1 MKPRFLVN
9 IFLVVSFLA
18 GLGSAQALDLTQ
30 ALSGPSRAQALFAQA
45 LSGPSKNFTYR
56 ISSTNEQ
63 SPTYS
68 QSPITDRLAL
78 RDRSYLT
85 LGDRSRLTLR
95 DRSYLALGDTLVA
108 EAFHQPYFNT
118 FHLLLIIAAGAGYV
132 LYRER
137 RLKRKKEE
145 LTRMISARSK
155 ELEFQ
160 QEELR
165 TQIEFTTI
173 QNHKIEKQ
181 NLELERHRQHLERLV
196 RQRTADLEAAKKR
209 AEESDRL
216 KSAFLANMSHEIRT
230 PMNAIVGFTNIM
242 IEEQLNEGERKELLE
257 HIHDSSNYLLKLI
270 ENIIDISKIE
280 SGDLKF
286 KYRPVHLNKL
296 VEDVRDDYLSHQELV
311 RKKLAFNVQQES
323 PNRDVT
329 LRTDVYRVKQILNNL
344 IDNAIKF
351 TYKGEITLGYHLT
364 TLNNHS
370 AVEFFVQ
377 DTGVGMTPQ
386 QQEHIF
392 DLFRKNSGN
401 QTTLYGGTGIGLTIC
416 RKLTLNLGGHIDVES
431 HSGEGSRFSVVI
443 PHVSVKERQEQDS
456 AQSKYS
462 IYRSKSLLLLG
473 SKPGFHSTLKEKL
486 ENEEVHF
493 HTAREGQEAV
503 KVFERNRE
511 QIDMIIVEAHKS
523 CDEHLETVHKL
534 RKMDESVPIVGI
546 THEFTRHHNE
556 QLKSNTFDEFFH
568 YDVKPHRLLGW
579 ICEHS
584 S

>member
-1 MKPRFLVN
+1 
-9 IFLVVSFLA
+9 
-18 GLGSAQALDLTQ
+18 
-30 ALSGPSRAQALFAQA
+30 
-45 LSGPSKNFTYR
+45 
-56 ISSTNEQ
+56 
-63 SPTYS
+63 
-68 QSPITDRLAL
+68 
-78 RDRSYLT
+78 
-85 LGDRSRLTLR
+85 
-95 DRSYLALGDTLVA
+95 
-108 EAFHQPYFNT
+108 
-118 FHLLLIIAAGAGYV
+118 
-132 LYRER
+132 
-137 RLKRKKEE
+137 
-145 LTRMISARSK
+145 MISARSK

-216 KSAFLANMSHEIRT
+216 KSSFLANMSHEIRT

-296 VEDVRDDYLSHQELV
+296 VEEVRDDYLSHQELV

-323 PNRDVT
+323 PNRDVSF
-329 LRTDVYRVKQILNNL
+329 RTDVYRVKQILNNL

-351 TYKGEITLGYHLT
+351 TYKGEITLGYRLT

-370 AVEFFVQ
+370 AVEFFVE
-377 DTGVGMTPQ
+377 DTGIGMTPQ

-431 HSGEGSRFSVVI
+431 QSGEGARFSVVI
-443 PHVSVKERQEQDS
+443 PHMTVKERQDQDNAS
-456 AQSKYS
+456 SKYS
-462 IYRSKSLLLLG
+462 IYRTKSLLLLG

-486 ENEEVHF
+486 ENEEVRF
-493 HTAREGQEAV
+493 HTAREGQEALQ
-503 KVFERNRE
+503 VFERNRE

-523 CDEHLETVHKL
+523 CEEHMETVHKL

-556 QLKSNTFDEFFH
+556 QLQRNTFDEFFH

>member
-1 MKPRFLVN
+1 MLRG
-9 IFLVVSFLA
+9 SLA
-18 GLGSAQALDLTQ
+18 PGDIDLQ
-30 ALSGPSRAQALFAQA
+30 
-45 LSGPSKNFTYR
+45 
-56 ISSTNEQ
+56 
-63 SPTYS
+63 
-68 QSPITDRLAL
+68 
-78 RDRSYLT
+78 
-85 LGDRSRLTLR
+85 
-95 DRSYLALGDTLVA
+95 
-108 EAFHQPYFNT
+108 QPYFNT
-118 FHLLLIIAAGAGYV
+118 IHLLLILAVGAGFV
-132 LYRER
+132 IYRER
-137 RLKRKKEE
+137 RLRRKKDE
-145 LTRMISARSK
+145 LSRMISARSK

-196 RQRTADLEAAKKR
+196 RQRTADLEEAKKK

-242 IEEQLNEGERKELLE
+242 IEEQLSEGERKELLE

-286 KYRPVHLNKL
+286 KYRPVHLNKFL
-296 VEDVRDDYLSHQELV
+296 EDVRDDYLSHQELV
-311 RKKLAFNVQQES
+311 RKKLAFNIQQET
-323 PNRDVT
+323 PTRDVT
-329 LRTDVYRVKQILNNL
+329 FRTDVYRVKQILNNL

-351 TYKGEITLGYHLT
+351 TYKGEITLGYRLT

-370 AVEFFVQ
+370 AVEFFVE
-377 DTGVGMTPQ
+377 DTGIGMSPQ

-392 DLFRKNSGN
+392 DLFRKNSSN

-431 HSGEGSRFSVVI
+431 QSGVGSRFSVVI
-443 PHVSVKERQEQDS
+443 PHVSVKERQDREGDP
-456 AQSKYS
+456 SKYS
-462 IYRSKSLLLLG
+462 IYRTKSLLLLG

-486 ENEEVHF
+486 ENEEVRF

-503 KVFERNRE
+503 QVFERNRE

-523 CDEHLETVHKL
+523 CEEHLETVHKL